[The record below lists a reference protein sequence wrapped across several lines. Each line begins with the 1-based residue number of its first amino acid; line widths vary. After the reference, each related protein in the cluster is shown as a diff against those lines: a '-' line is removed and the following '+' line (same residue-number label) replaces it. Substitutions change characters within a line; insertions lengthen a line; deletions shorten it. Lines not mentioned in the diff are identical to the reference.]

1 MARDIAEGF
10 LLTTERTFKNLSRP
24 DLDQLAFELER
35 HLRELRGDQAP
46 LDDIQAIQARNDARK
61 RKDFKEADRLRD
73 WLKGQGIVLEDGAGG
88 TTWKPAS

>member
-10 LLTTERTFKNLSRP
+10 MMITERSFKNLGRP

-46 LDDIQAIQARNDARK
+46 LDDIQAIQARNRK
-61 RKDFKEADRLRD
+61 IQRVNTAMMVLRSYRA
-73 WLKGQGIVLEDGAGG
+73 KAK
-88 TTWKPAS
+88 T